1 MIKAKLID
9 YVGDSVFM
17 DIDEVKDFID
27 MDCTNPIEP
36 DPQRPNVGRTE
47 IVNRR
52 FHFKHMDDQ
61 ENGESIAV
69 YEIGEK

>member
-27 MDCTNPIEP
+27 MDCMNPT
-36 DPQRPNVGRTE
+36 G
-47 IVNRR
+47 IVNKR
-52 FHFKHMDDQ
+52 FYFKCMDDQ
-61 ENGESIAV
+61 ENGGSIAV